1 MESRI
6 ESIKIQ
12 FKKEHNLFLDNFAP
26 SVEVKPKETEE
37 KVKEQKIIPSR
48 TPLALNKIMKHR
60 RELEKNNLKRAQKV
74 VECSGSIEEYEKSL
88 GLKPN

>member
-1 MESRI
+1 
-6 ESIKIQ
+6 
-12 FKKEHNLFLDNFAP
+12 LDNFAP